1 MTVLF
6 SKIDFFIKSC
16 KFVICEEALKI
27 VSCQTGGNGNAE
39 V

>member
-6 SKIDFFIKSC
+6 LEIDFFIKSC
-16 KFVICEEALKI
+16 KFVIWEEALKM